1 MTKEE
6 AKLLLCVCRPC
17 GADDEEP
24 IMKEARECL
33 HSDADAQHEVYAARE
48 LDSSLS
54 EKLCCVC
61 VPACLKTEILAGARL
76 GKCERG
82 FIRCY
87 GRAMAAVAAV
97 LLVLGT
103 VMWKGEQSSETNG
116 ETVTLSTFRDE
127 AASLWREL
135 SEKPLGYLPAY
146 LPHDRGSAERYFT
159 ANQTRPGE
167 LPDQGIVACRVV
179 EWRGNK
185 VAICCMKKMD
195 QEAHLFVIPSSA
207 VEGGDSEIEKAIVQK
222 AGLPVTVWR
231 EGDTVRAL
239 VGGHPGTQLEPF
251 LVAKL

>member
-1 MTKEE
+1 MQ
-6 AKLLLCVCRPC
+6 
-17 GADDEEP
+17 
-24 IMKEARECL
+24 EARECI
-33 HSDADAQHEVYAARE
+33 HCDAEVQAEVSAARE
-48 LDSSLS
+48 LDSRLS

-87 GRAMAAVAAV
+87 GRAVAAAAA
-97 LLVLGT
+97 LLMVLGT
-103 VMWKGEQSSETNG
+103 VLWQGGQGPVLDGEM
-116 ETVTLSTFRDE
+116 VTLTTFRDE
-127 AASLWREL
+127 AASLWKEL
-135 SEKPLGYLPAY
+135 SDKPLGYVPAY

-159 ANQTRPGE
+159 ANQTQPGA

-185 VAICCMKKMD
+185 VAICCMKKND
-195 QEAHLFVIPSSA
+195 QEAHLFVLPSSA